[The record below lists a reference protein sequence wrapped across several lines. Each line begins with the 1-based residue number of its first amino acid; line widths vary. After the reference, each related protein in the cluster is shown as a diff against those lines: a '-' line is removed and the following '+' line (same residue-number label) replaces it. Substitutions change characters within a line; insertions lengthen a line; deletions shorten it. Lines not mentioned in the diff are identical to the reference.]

1 MQSDTPETDAKITEW
16 ENLVGGEDIMREYVE
31 VVLLESHAKLE
42 RERNQEMGY
51 RGQWCDKA
59 RKAEAALDALE
70 DLTRELA
77 ATKKTLGTLIAWSVV
92 ELGEQNTQR
101 LLDMMSPENAAT
113 HAPGANEKPLK

>member
-101 LLDMMSPENAAT
+101 LLDMMSPENETSAAAGSERSA
-113 HAPGANEKPLK
+113 HE